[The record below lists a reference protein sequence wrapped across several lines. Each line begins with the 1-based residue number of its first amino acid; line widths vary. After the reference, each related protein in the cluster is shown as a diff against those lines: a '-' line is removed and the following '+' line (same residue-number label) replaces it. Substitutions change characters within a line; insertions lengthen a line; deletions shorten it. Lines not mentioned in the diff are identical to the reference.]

1 MSSSARCWANI
12 VSGKKPT
19 EPLPEKPSVT
29 TATTT
34 STASTKTIIPEKD
47 STVSCRPEF
56 IYLSNPS
63 RSKVVPIFR
72 NEDEE
77 HKWMLKCSTEDQEYS
92 NTQYNIQLKAWEDK
106 NNWHTPPMKT
116 GDLTEEERSIG
127 FRLKDADQ
135 EPIYS
140 YRVPYNTRHT
150 YVLERYLHKLIF
162 NRAAELRACR
172 TVGDFRLLFENT
184 ICHEFRIR
192 VLEQF
197 RGRSTISAYDYHE
210 KCYIQPMP
218 GYKDALWLLSRASN
232 VFRTSAIQAVPRWKL
247 HPDEQSRIRE
257 GYSYEEEKANPE
269 ETYPPGTIFSIRGGR
284 NPSGYCIVENMSQN
298 KDAAKIRWLVSIEEM
313 HAIQIVHFEP
323 ESCPECWRKNAWDDD
338 YW

>member
-12 VSGKKPT
+12 VSGKKSI
-19 EPLPEKPSVT
+19 EPLPEKPGT
-29 TATTT
+29 
-34 STASTKTIIPEKD
+34 TASTTEKD
-47 STVSCRPEF
+47 STSTSTATAVSSSRPEF

-77 HKWMLKCSTEDQEYS
+77 HKWMLKCSAEDHEYS
-92 NTQYNIQLKAWEDK
+92 NTQYKIQLKAWEDK

-116 GDLTEEERSIG
+116 GELTEEERSIG
-127 FRLKDADQ
+127 FRLREN
-135 EPIYS
+135 EPMYS
-140 YRVPYNTRHT
+140 YCVPYTTRHT

-197 RGRSTISAYDYHE
+197 RGRSTVLAYDYHE
-210 KCYIQPMP
+210 QCCVDRMP
-218 GYKDALWLLSRASN
+218 TYKDALWLLSRASN
-232 VFRTSAIQAVPRWKL
+232 VFRTSAIQAIPRWKL
-247 HPDEQSRIRE
+247 HPDEQTRIRYE
-257 GYSYEEEKANPE
+257 YTYEEENANPE

-298 KDAAKIRWLVSIEEM
+298 KDAAKIRWLVSVEEM
-313 HAIQIVHFEP
+313 RSIQMVHFEP
-323 ESCPECWRKNAWDDD
+323 ESCPECWRKNDWFDDD